1 MHALVGRQLRENV
14 LGGLLVYLRR
24 CLRGHLLVAGRRL
37 FVRDPLRPA
46 PFLAYRD
53 EPEVARYQ
61 DWEGFAEGEARGM
74 ILALEREEPFVPGEW
89 FQFAVELKETGKLVG
104 DLGFR
109 VSEDSKQGEV
119 GYTLARGRG
128 HWGRATPRR
137 PSRACSTTRSGFSVC
152 TASARWWIG
161 RTRPRPP
168 SWSGLRREGA
178 FVENAWFKG
187 RWSSEYLYAALHRE
201 WLAKGD
207 GPG

>member
-1 MHALVGRQLRENV
+1 MHALVERQLRENV

-46 PFLAYRD
+46 PFLAYRN

-61 DWEGFAEGEARGM
+61 DWEGFFEGEARGM
-74 ILALEREEPFVPGEW
+74 ILALEREEPLVPGEW

-119 GYTLARGRG
+119 GYTFARGQLG
-128 HWGRATPRR
+128 G
-137 PSRACSTTRSGFSVC
+137 
-152 TASARWWIG
+152 
-161 RTRPRPP
+161 
-168 SWSGLRREGA
+168 GLRHG
-178 FVENAWFKG
+178 G
-187 RWSSEYLYAALHRE
+187 R
-201 WLAKGD
+201 LAPAQPRV
-207 GPG
+207 PGSRSAPRLRGGG